1 MTEPSRLHRPDSEPG
16 DRERPD
22 PSTDRAR
29 QIARIALGGALL
41 LAGTGHLSAQR
52 EEFRAQV
59 PSWFPA
65 DPDVV
70 VVVSGVVELVLGAAL
85 VLTGRKRRA
94 VVGLVVAGFFVV
106 IFPGNLAQFAEGN
119 DGFGL
124 DTDAKRFAR
133 LFFQPV
139 LVLWALWSTGASR
152 LLRRSR
158 RTGGTS
164 AGPLGR

>member
-1 MTEPSRLHRPDSEPG
+1 MTETSGLHRPEP
-16 DRERPD
+16 DDDHETAD
-22 PSTDRAR
+22 PTTDRTR

-41 LAGTGHLSAQR
+41 LAGTGHLTAQR

-85 VLTGRKRRA
+85 VFTGRRRRA
-94 VVGLVVAGFFVV
+94 AVGLVVAGFFVV
-106 IFPGNLAQFAEGN
+106 IFPGNIAQFAEGK

-124 DTDAKRFAR
+124 DTDTKRFAR

-139 LVLWALWSTGASR
+139 LVLWSLWSSGASR

-158 RTGGTS
+158 
-164 AGPLGR
+164 PPH